1 MDSEMRTPQ
10 EPRPLRIAVVMP
22 CYRVKAQILTVLCAI
37 GQEVATI
44 YVVDDACPD
53 GTASL
58 IETLCQDPRVR
69 VIRHQSNLGVGG
81 AVMSGYRAALADTH
95 DIVVKI
101 DGDGQMDPADLPRL
115 IHPIVIG
122 QADYCKGNR
131 FFDPEGLSA
140 MPWVR
145 LIGNGL
151 LSLLSKLSTGYW
163 QLFDPNNGYTAIH
176 AHVLA
181 KLPLHK
187 ISQRYFFESD
197 MLFRLGLMRAVV
209 LDIPMGSRYGT
220 EVSHLNPLTI
230 IPEFLLKH
238 LRNFGKRVVYQYYLR
253 DMSLASIQLPV
264 GLAAMI
270 AGTSFALMKWHVSA
284 NLHMEASAGTV
295 MIAALPIIIGFQLLM
310 SFLAVDISQQP
321 RHVIWPFLNQKDA
334 ENLRRAP

>member
-1 MDSEMRTPQ
+1 MMDSAMLTPQ
-10 EPRPLRIAVVMP
+10 NRRPPRIAVVMP
-22 CYRVKAQILTVLCAI
+22 CYRVKAQILAVLCAI
-37 GQEVATI
+37 GEEVATI
-44 YVVDDACPD
+44 YVIDDACPD

-58 IETLCQDPRVR
+58 IERVCKDPRVR

-81 AVMSGYRAALADTH
+81 AVLSGYRAALADTH

-209 LDIPMGSRYGT
+209 LDIPMPARYGN
-220 EVSHLNPLTI
+220 EHSHLHEFKVA
-230 IPEFLLKH
+230 PEFLGKH
-238 LRNFGKRVVYQYYLR
+238 VRNGIKRVLYQYYLR
-253 DMSLASIQLPV
+253 DMSLASIQLPA
-264 GLAAMI
+264 GLA
-270 AGTSFALMKWHVSA
+270 LMVFGIGFGAWHWVQSAVSA
-284 NLHMEASAGTV
+284 NLASAGTV
-295 MIAALPIIIGFQLLM
+295 MLAALPLIVGVQLIL
-310 SFLAVDISQQP
+310 SFLAADIASQP
-321 RHVIWPFLNQKDA
+321 RTVQHPLLALSPSKA
-334 ENLRRAP
+334 A

>member
-1 MDSEMRTPQ
+1 MMDSAMRTPQ
-10 EPRPLRIAVVMP
+10 NRRPPRIAVVMP
-22 CYRVKAQILTVLCAI
+22 CYRVKAQILAVLCAI
-37 GQEVATI
+37 GEEVATI
-44 YVVDDACPD
+44 YVIDDACPD

-58 IETLCQDPRVR
+58 IETVCKDPRVR
-69 VIRHQSNLGVGG
+69 VIRHQSNLGVGA

-209 LDIPMGSRYGT
+209 LDIPMPARYGN
-220 EVSHLNPLTI
+220 EHSHLHEFKVA
-230 IPEFLLKH
+230 PEFLGKH
-238 LRNFGKRVVYQYYLR
+238 VRNGIKRVLYQYYLR
-253 DMSLASIQLPV
+253 DMSLASIQLPA
-264 GLAAMI
+264 GLA
-270 AGTSFALMKWHVSA
+270 LMVFGIGFGAWHWVQSAVSA
-284 NLHMEASAGTV
+284 TLASAGTV
-295 MIAALPIIIGFQLLM
+295 MLAALPLIVGVQLIL
-310 SFLAVDISQQP
+310 SFLAADIASQP
-321 RHVIWPFLNQKDA
+321 RTVQHPLLALSPSKA
-334 ENLRRAP
+334 A

>member
-1 MDSEMRTPQ
+1 MMDSAMRTPKSL
-10 EPRPLRIAVVMP
+10 RPPRIAVVMP
-22 CYRVKAQILTVLCAI
+22 CYRVKAQILAVLCAI
-37 GQEVATI
+37 GEEVATI
-44 YVVDDACPD
+44 YVIDDACPD

-58 IETLCQDPRVR
+58 IETVCKDPRVR
-69 VIRHQSNLGVGG
+69 VIRHQSNLGVGA

-95 DIVVKI
+95 DIVVKL

-209 LDIPMGSRYGT
+209 LDIPMPARYGN
-220 EVSHLNPLTI
+220 EHSHLHEFKVA
-230 IPEFLLKH
+230 PEFLGKH
-238 LRNFGKRVVYQYYLR
+238 VRNGIKRVLYQYYLR
-253 DMSLASIQLPV
+253 DMSLASIQLPA
-264 GLAAMI
+264 GLA
-270 AGTSFALMKWHVSA
+270 LMVFGIGFGAWHWVQSAVSA
-284 NLHMEASAGTV
+284 TLASAGTV
-295 MIAALPIIIGFQLLM
+295 MLAALPLIVGVQLIL
-310 SFLAVDISQQP
+310 SFLAADIASQP
-321 RHVIWPFLNQKDA
+321 RTVQHPLLALSPSKA
-334 ENLRRAP
+334 A

>member
-1 MDSEMRTPQ
+1 
-10 EPRPLRIAVVMP
+10 
-22 CYRVKAQILTVLCAI
+22 
-37 GQEVATI
+37 
-44 YVVDDACPD
+44 
-53 GTASL
+53 
-58 IETLCQDPRVR
+58 
-69 VIRHQSNLGVGG
+69 
-81 AVMSGYRAALADTH
+81 MSGYRAALADTH

-209 LDIPMGSRYGT
+209 LDIPMPARYGN
-220 EVSHLNPLTI
+220 EHSHLHEFKVA
-230 IPEFLLKH
+230 PEFLGKH
-238 LRNFGKRVVYQYYLR
+238 VRNGIKRVLYQYYLR
-253 DMSLASIQLPV
+253 DMSLASIQLPA
-264 GLAAMI
+264 GLA
-270 AGTSFALMKWHVSA
+270 LMVFGIGFGAWHWVQSAVSA
-284 NLHMEASAGTV
+284 TLASAGTV
-295 MIAALPIIIGFQLLM
+295 MLAALPLIVGVQLIL
-310 SFLAVDISQQP
+310 SFLAADIASQP
-321 RHVIWPFLNQKDA
+321 RTVQHPLLALSPSKA
-334 ENLRRAP
+334 A

>member
-22 CYRVKAQILTVLCAI
+22 CYRVKAQILAVLCAI
-37 GQEVATI
+37 GQEVATV

-81 AVMSGYRAALADTH
+81 AVLSGYRAALADTH

-181 KLPLHK
+181 KLPSHK

-209 LDIPMGSRYGT
+209 LDIPMPARYGN
-220 EVSHLNPLTI
+220 EHSHLHEFKVA
-230 IPEFLLKH
+230 PEFLGKH
-238 LRNFGKRVVYQYYLR
+238 VRNGIKRVLYQYYLR
-253 DMSLASIQLPV
+253 DMSLASIQLPA
-264 GLAAMI
+264 GLA
-270 AGTSFALMKWHVSA
+270 LMVFGIGFGAWHWVQSAVSA
-284 NLHMEASAGTV
+284 TLASAGTV
-295 MIAALPIIIGFQLLM
+295 MLAALPLIVGVQLIL
-310 SFLAVDISQQP
+310 SFLAADIASQP
-321 RHVIWPFLNQKDA
+321 RTVQHPLLALSPSKA
-334 ENLRRAP
+334 A

>member
-1 MDSEMRTPQ
+1 MMDSAMRTPQ
-10 EPRPLRIAVVMP
+10 NRRPPRIAVVMP
-22 CYRVKAQILTVLCAI
+22 CYRVKAQILAVLCAI
-37 GQEVATI
+37 GEEVATI
-44 YVVDDACPD
+44 YVIDDACPD

-58 IETLCQDPRVR
+58 IETVCKDPRVR

-81 AVMSGYRAALADTH
+81 AVLSGYRAALADTH

-209 LDIPMGSRYGT
+209 LDIPMPARYGN
-220 EVSHLNPLTI
+220 EHSHLHEFKVA
-230 IPEFLLKH
+230 PEFLGKH
-238 LRNFGKRVVYQYYLR
+238 VRNGIKRVLYQYYLR
-253 DMSLASIQLPV
+253 DMSLASIQLPA
-264 GLAAMI
+264 GLA
-270 AGTSFALMKWHVSA
+270 LMVFGIGFGAWHWVQSAVSA
-284 NLHMEASAGTV
+284 TLASAGTV
-295 MIAALPIIIGFQLLM
+295 MLAALPLIVGVQLIL
-310 SFLAVDISQQP
+310 SFLAADIASQP
-321 RHVIWPFLNQKDA
+321 RTVQHPLLALSPSKA
-334 ENLRRAP
+334 A

>member
-1 MDSEMRTPQ
+1 MRTPQ
-10 EPRPLRIAVVMP
+10 NRRPPRIAVVMP
-22 CYRVKAQILTVLCAI
+22 CYRVKAQILAVLCAI
-37 GQEVATI
+37 GEEVATI
-44 YVVDDACPD
+44 YVIDDACPD

-58 IETLCQDPRVR
+58 IETVCKDPRVR
-69 VIRHQSNLGVGG
+69 VIRHQSNLGVGA

-209 LDIPMGSRYGT
+209 LDIPMPARYGN
-220 EVSHLNPLTI
+220 EHSHLHAFKVA
-230 IPEFLLKH
+230 PEFLGKH
-238 LRNFGKRVVYQYYLR
+238 VRNGIKRVLYQYYLR
-253 DMSLASIQLPV
+253 DMSLASIQLPA
-264 GLAAMI
+264 GLA
-270 AGTSFALMKWHVSA
+270 LMVFGIGFGAWHWVQSAVSA
-284 NLHMEASAGTV
+284 TLASAGTV
-295 MIAALPIIIGFQLLM
+295 MLAALPLIVGVQLIL
-310 SFLAVDISQQP
+310 SFLAADIASQP
-321 RHVIWPFLNQKDA
+321 RTVQHPLLALSPSKA
-334 ENLRRAP
+334 A

>member
-1 MDSEMRTPQ
+1 
-10 EPRPLRIAVVMP
+10 MP
-22 CYRVKAQILTVLCAI
+22 CYRVKAQILAVLCAI
-37 GQEVATI
+37 GEEVATI
-44 YVVDDACPD
+44 YVIDDACPD

-58 IETLCQDPRVR
+58 IETVCKDPRVR
-69 VIRHQSNLGVGG
+69 VIRHQSNLGVGA

-209 LDIPMGSRYGT
+209 LDIPMPARYGN
-220 EVSHLNPLTI
+220 EHSHLHEFKVA
-230 IPEFLLKH
+230 PEFLGKH
-238 LRNFGKRVVYQYYLR
+238 VRNGIKRVLYQYYLR
-253 DMSLASIQLPV
+253 DMSLASIQLPA
-264 GLAAMI
+264 GLA
-270 AGTSFALMKWHVSA
+270 LMVFGIGFGAWHWVQSAVSA
-284 NLHMEASAGTV
+284 TLASAGTV
-295 MIAALPIIIGFQLLM
+295 MLAALPLIVGVQLIL
-310 SFLAVDISQQP
+310 SFLAADIASQP
-321 RHVIWPFLNQKDA
+321 RTVQHPLLALSPSKA
-334 ENLRRAP
+334 A

>member
-1 MDSEMRTPQ
+1 MMDSEMRTPKQ
-10 EPRPLRIAVVMP
+10 PRPLRIAVVMP
-22 CYRVKAQILTVLCAI
+22 CYRVKAQILAVLCAI
-37 GQEVATI
+37 GEEVATV

-81 AVMSGYRAALADTH
+81 AVMSGYRAALADGH

-115 IHPIVIG
+115 IHPIVTG

-209 LDIPMGSRYGT
+209 LDIPMPARYGN
-220 EVSHLNPLTI
+220 EHSHLHEFTVA
-230 IPEFLLKH
+230 PEFLCKH
-238 LRNFGKRVVYQYYLR
+238 VRNGIKRVLYQYYLR
-253 DMSLASIQLPV
+253 DMSLASIQLPA
-264 GLAAMI
+264 GLA
-270 AGTSFALMKWHVSA
+270 LMVFGIGFGAWHWVQSAVSA
-284 NLHMEASAGTV
+284 TLASAGTV
-295 MIAALPIIIGFQLLM
+295 MLAALPLIVGVQLIL
-310 SFLAVDISQQP
+310 SFLAADIASQP
-321 RHVIWPFLNQKDA
+321 RTVQHPLLALSPSKA
-334 ENLRRAP
+334 A

>member
-22 CYRVKAQILTVLCAI
+22 CYRVKAQILAVLCAI
-37 GQEVATI
+37 GQEVATV

-81 AVMSGYRAALADTH
+81 AVMSGYRAALADGH

-209 LDIPMGSRYGT
+209 LDIPMPARYGN
-220 EVSHLNPLTI
+220 EHSHLHEFKVA
-230 IPEFLLKH
+230 PEFLGKH
-238 LRNFGKRVVYQYYLR
+238 VRNGIKRVLYQYYLR
-253 DMSLASIQLPV
+253 DMSLASIQLPA
-264 GLAAMI
+264 GLA
-270 AGTSFALMKWHVSA
+270 LMAFGIGFGAWHWVQSAVSA
-284 NLHMEASAGTV
+284 TLASAGTV
-295 MIAALPIIIGFQLLM
+295 MLAALPLIVGVQLIL
-310 SFLAVDISQQP
+310 SFLAADIASQP
-321 RHVIWPFLNQKDA
+321 RTVQHPLLALYPSKA
-334 ENLRRAP
+334 A

>member
-1 MDSEMRTPQ
+1 MMDSAMRTPQ
-10 EPRPLRIAVVMP
+10 NRRPPRIAVVMP
-22 CYRVKAQILTVLCAI
+22 CYRVKAQILAVLCAI
-37 GQEVATI
+37 GEEVATI
-44 YVVDDACPD
+44 YVIDDACPD

-58 IETLCQDPRVR
+58 IETVCKDPRVR
-69 VIRHQSNLGVGG
+69 VIRHQSNLGVGA

-209 LDIPMGSRYGT
+209 LDIPMPARYGN
-220 EVSHLNPLTI
+220 EHSHLHAFKVA
-230 IPEFLLKH
+230 PEFLGKH
-238 LRNFGKRVVYQYYLR
+238 VRNGIKRVLYQYYLR
-253 DMSLASIQLPV
+253 DMSLASIQLPA
-264 GLAAMI
+264 GLA
-270 AGTSFALMKWHVSA
+270 LMVFGIGFGAWHWVQSAVSA
-284 NLHMEASAGTV
+284 TLASAGTV
-295 MIAALPIIIGFQLLM
+295 MLAALPLIVGVQLIL
-310 SFLAVDISQQP
+310 SFLAADIASQP
-321 RHVIWPFLNQKDA
+321 RTVQHPLLALSPSKA
-334 ENLRRAP
+334 A

>member
-1 MDSEMRTPQ
+1 MRTPQ
-10 EPRPLRIAVVMP
+10 NRRPPRIAVVMP
-22 CYRVKAQILTVLCAI
+22 CYRVKAQILAVLCAI
-37 GQEVATI
+37 GEEVATI
-44 YVVDDACPD
+44 YVIDDACPD

-58 IETLCQDPRVR
+58 IETVCKDPRVR
-69 VIRHQSNLGVGG
+69 VIRHQSNLGVGA

-209 LDIPMGSRYGT
+209 LDIPMPARYGN
-220 EVSHLNPLTI
+220 EHSHLHEFKVA
-230 IPEFLLKH
+230 PEFLGKH
-238 LRNFGKRVVYQYYLR
+238 VRNGIKRVLYQYYLR
-253 DMSLASIQLPV
+253 DMSLASIQLPA
-264 GLAAMI
+264 GLA
-270 AGTSFALMKWHVSA
+270 LMVFGIGFGAWHWVQSAVSA
-284 NLHMEASAGTV
+284 TLASAGTV
-295 MIAALPIIIGFQLLM
+295 MLAALPLIVGVQLIL
-310 SFLAVDISQQP
+310 SFLAADIASQP
-321 RHVIWPFLNQKDA
+321 RTVQHPLLALSPSKA
-334 ENLRRAP
+334 A

>member
-1 MDSEMRTPQ
+1 MDSAMCTLQ
-10 EPRPLRIAVVMP
+10 SLRPPRIAVVMP
-22 CYRVKAQILTVLCAI
+22 CYRVKAQILAVLCAI
-37 GQEVATI
+37 GEEVATI
-44 YVVDDACPD
+44 YVIDDACPD

-58 IETLCQDPRVR
+58 IETVCKDPRVR
-69 VIRHQSNLGVGG
+69 VIRHQSNLGVGA

-209 LDIPMGSRYGT
+209 LDIPMPARYGN
-220 EVSHLNPLTI
+220 EHSHLHEFKVA
-230 IPEFLLKH
+230 PEFLGKH
-238 LRNFGKRVVYQYYLR
+238 VRNGIKRVLYQYYLR
-253 DMSLASIQLPV
+253 DMSLASIQLPA
-264 GLAAMI
+264 GLA
-270 AGTSFALMKWHVSA
+270 LMVFGIGFGAWHWVQSAVSA
-284 NLHMEASAGTV
+284 TLASAGTV
-295 MIAALPIIIGFQLLM
+295 MLAALPLIVGVQLIL
-310 SFLAVDISQQP
+310 SFLAADIASQP
-321 RHVIWPFLNQKDA
+321 RTVQHPLLALSPSKA
-334 ENLRRAP
+334 A